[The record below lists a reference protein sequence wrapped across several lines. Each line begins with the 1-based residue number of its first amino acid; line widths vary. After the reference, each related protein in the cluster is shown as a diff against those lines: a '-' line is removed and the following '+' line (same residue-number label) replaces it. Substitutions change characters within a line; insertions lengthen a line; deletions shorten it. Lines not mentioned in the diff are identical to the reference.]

1 MEELYYDEYNDFSNW
16 DEFFEG
22 GLTSTEILSDNL
34 TLVQQIKK
42 YKKKVAILIL
52 VCGLLIGICL
62 YGYKKMRDVGEKK
75 YNEGRSKG
83 ANEVMG
89 FATDMVSR
97 GLSDEAALKVN
108 KMEKEKLQKTV
119 RKQMETNKK
128 ITEELNAYRNAEKKK
143 PAKNQGIVDTVTST
157 VSDIAHD
164 TADGAKL
171 IAQDAVD
178 AGKNLAKKGAN
189 AVVNKAADKAVEQ
202 AKQTGK
208 NIVKGVKNLVGSGQE
223 KKTGSGKTPG
233 SRQPR
238 GTSSGSSRQSQKNK
252 QHEKNDKN
260 SSLLNKFGNGVV
272 RFGNSVLDTGSKIGK
287 IFSSADD
294 IIDISPA
301 ANDLLYMI
309 EAGSDKAAT
318 LQILK
323 KIKKTLID
331 KKRELNNINKKAKSS
346 NKEAQQQAALAFK
359 KFKNDFTKNKSDL
372 TKITAKIASN
382 DTKIKNLLAQC

>member
-1 MEELYYDEYNDFSNW
+1 MHIEML
-16 DEFFEG
+16 
-22 GLTSTEILSDNL
+22 
-34 TLVQQIKK
+34 
-42 YKKKVAILIL
+42 
-52 VCGLLIGICL
+52 
-62 YGYKKMRDVGEKK
+62 R
-75 YNEGRSKG
+75 
-83 ANEVMG
+83 
-89 FATDMVSR
+89 
-97 GLSDEAALKVN
+97 
-108 KMEKEKLQKTV
+108 
-119 RKQMETNKK
+119 
-128 ITEELNAYRNAEKKK
+128 KKK
-143 PAKNQGIVDTVTST
+143 PAKNQGIVDTVAST

-164 TADGAKL
+164 TVDGAKL

-189 AVVNKAADKAVEQ
+189 AAVNKAAEQ

-208 NIVKGVKNLVGSGQE
+208 NIVKGVKNLVGPGQE
-223 KKTGSGKTPG
+223 KKPDKGKTP
-233 SRQPR
+233 
-238 GTSSGSSRQSQKNK
+238 GSSRQSQKNK
-252 QHEKNDKN
+252 QPKKNDN
-260 SSLLNKFGNGVV
+260 DSSLLNKFGNGVV

>member
-22 GLTSTEILSDNL
+22 GLTSTEILNDNL

-128 ITEELNAYRNAEKKK
+128 IAEELNAYRNAEKKK

-164 TADGAKL
+164 TVDGAKL
-171 IAQDAVD
+171 IAHDAVD
-178 AGKNLAKKGAN
+178 AGKNLAKKGAT
-189 AVVNKAADKAVEQ
+189 AAVNKAADKAV
-202 AKQTGK
+202 KTGK
-208 NIVKGVKNLVGSGQE
+208 NIVTQGVNSVKNLVSPGQN
-223 KKTGSGKTPG
+223 KKTNSSKPA
-233 SRQPR
+233 SSQQPR
-238 GTSSGSSRQSQKNK
+238 RKPTGSDRSSQK
-252 QHEKNDKN
+252 KNND
-260 SSLLNKFGNGVV
+260 SSLLNKLGG
-272 RFGNSVLDTGSKIGK
+272 IGK
-287 IFSSADD
+287 IFKSSADD

-301 ANDLLYMI
+301 ANELLYMI

-323 KIKKTLID
+323 KIKETLIG
-331 KKRELNNINKKAKSS
+331 KKRELNNINKKAKSP